1 MQERME
7 SLMNSTKIRRINTTI
22 HKILPPKKK
31 NKYLLTHSMSHYYLD
46 TKARQRHHK
55 KRKLQINIPL
65 NTVSKILQEILASQI
80 QPHTKGLTYYD
91 KVEFILGI

>member
-46 TKARQRHHK
+46 TKARQRHYK
-55 KRKLQINIPL
+55 KTINNIPDEYICRNSQKL
-65 NTVSKILQEILASQI
+65 LA
-80 QPHTKGLTYYD
+80 K
-91 KVEFILGI
+91 